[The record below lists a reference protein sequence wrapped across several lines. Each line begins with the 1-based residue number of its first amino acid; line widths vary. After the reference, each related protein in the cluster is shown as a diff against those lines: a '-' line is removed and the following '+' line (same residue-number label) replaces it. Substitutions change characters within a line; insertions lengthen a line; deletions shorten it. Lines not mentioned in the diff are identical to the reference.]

1 VNQLGSLLPI
11 LFLVVLFYL
20 LVLRP
25 ARTRQAKQRAVLASL
40 TPGTRVMTTAGLF
53 GRITAVEDD
62 QVELEIADGVRVRY
76 VAAAIARVVDE
87 PTDAGTSE
95 PAPESVKQDDTPEG

>member
-87 PTDAGTSE
+87 PTEVGTSE

>member
-1 VNQLGSLLPI
+1 
-11 LFLVVLFYL
+11 
-20 LVLRP
+20 
-25 ARTRQAKQRAVLASL
+25 
-40 TPGTRVMTTAGLF
+40 MTTAGLF

-95 PAPESVKQDDTPEG
+95 AAPESVKQDDTPEG